1 MRTGGLMCGATY
13 LFEEGPIRA
22 LARSVPNGAISMRAT
37 LRLSA
42 LTLLGLFFSMAPAL
56 AQSAGPD
63 EAVQPNGTVRQNLAL
78 TAGQR
83 SAIYNVV
90 IRERAKPHADQI
102 AVAVGAPVPPTIDLV
117 DLPDQATADNPSAAL
132 LKYAMVHGDVVVVD
146 PVAMRVVDVIR
157 NGTKP

>member
-1 MRTGGLMCGATY
+1 MRN
-13 LFEEGPIRA
+13 I
-22 LARSVPNGAISMRAT
+22 
-37 LRLSA
+37 LRFSA
-42 LTLLGLFFSMAPAL
+42 AVVLGLLFGVAPAL

-63 EAVQPNGTVRQNLAL
+63 EAIQPDGTLRQNVAL

-83 SAIYNVV
+83 SAIYNIV
-90 IRERAKPHADQI
+90 IRQRAKPHADQI
-102 AVAVGAPVPPTIDLV
+102 SVAVGAPVPPTIDLV

-157 NGTKP
+157 NGAKP

>member
-1 MRTGGLMCGATY
+1 MRN
-13 LFEEGPIRA
+13 I
-22 LARSVPNGAISMRAT
+22 

-42 LTLLGLFFSMAPAL
+42 AASLGLFFGIAPAL
-56 AQSAGPD
+56 AQSTGPD
-63 EAVQPNGTVRQNLAL
+63 EAIQPNGTVRQNLAL

-83 SAIYNVV
+83 SAIYNIV
-90 IRERAKPHADQI
+90 IRQRAKPHAEQI
-102 AVAVGAPVPPTIDLV
+102 SIAVGAPVPPTIDLV

-157 NGTKP
+157 NGAKP

>member
-1 MRTGGLMCGATY
+1 MRNILG
-13 LFEEGPIRA
+13 F
-22 LARSVPNGAISMRAT
+22 SMA
-37 LRLSA
+37 A
-42 LTLLGLFFSMAPAL
+42 LLGLFFGIAPAL

-63 EAVQPNGTVRQNLAL
+63 EAIQPDGTVRQNLAL

-83 SAIYNVV
+83 SAIYNIV

-102 AVAVGAPVPPTIDLV
+102 SVAVGAPVPPTIDLV
-117 DLPDQATADNPSAAL
+117 DLPVQATADNPSAAL

-157 NGTKP
+157 NGAKP

>member
-1 MRTGGLMCGATY
+1 MRN
-13 LFEEGPIRA
+13 I
-22 LARSVPNGAISMRAT
+22 

-42 LTLLGLFFSMAPAL
+42 AALLGLFFGIAPAL

-63 EAVQPNGTVRQNLAL
+63 EAIQPNGTVRQNLAL

-83 SAIYNVV
+83 SAIYNIV
-90 IRERAKPHADQI
+90 IRQRAKPHAEQI
-102 AVAVGAPVPPTIDLV
+102 SIAVGAPVPPTIDLV

-157 NGTKP
+157 NGVKP

>member
-1 MRTGGLMCGATY
+1 MRN
-13 LFEEGPIRA
+13 I
-22 LARSVPNGAISMRAT
+22 

-42 LTLLGLFFSMAPAL
+42 AALLGLFFGIAPAL

-63 EAVQPNGTVRQNLAL
+63 EAIQPNGTVRQNLAL

-83 SAIYNVV
+83 SAIYNIV
-90 IRERAKPHADQI
+90 IRQRAKPHAEQI
-102 AVAVGAPVPPTIDLV
+102 SVAVGAPVPPTIDLV
-117 DLPDQATADNPSAAL
+117 DLPDQATANNPSTAL

-157 NGTKP
+157 NGAKP

>member
-1 MRTGGLMCGATY
+1 MRN
-13 LFEEGPIRA
+13 I
-22 LARSVPNGAISMRAT
+22 

-42 LTLLGLFFSMAPAL
+42 AALFGLFFGITPAL

-63 EAVQPNGTVRQNLAL
+63 EAVQPNGTLRQTLPL

-83 SAIYNVV
+83 TAIYNIV

-102 AVAVGAPVPPTIDLV
+102 SVAVGTPVPPTIDLV
-117 DLPDQATADNPSAAL
+117 DLPDQATVNNPSAAL

-157 NGTKP
+157 SGAKP

>member
-1 MRTGGLMCGATY
+1 MRNI
-13 LFEEGPIRA
+13 FRFSA
-22 LARSVPNGAISMRAT
+22 LA
-37 LRLSA
+37 LF
-42 LTLLGLFFSMAPAL
+42 GLIFGIAPTL

-63 EAVQPNGTVRQNLAL
+63 EAVQPDGTLRQNLAL

-83 SAIYNVV
+83 SAIYNIV

-102 AVAVGAPVPPTIDLV
+102 AVAVGAPVPPTIALV
-117 DLPDQATADNPSAAL
+117 DLPDQATADNPSAAF

>member
-1 MRTGGLMCGATY
+1 MRN
-13 LFEEGPIRA
+13 I
-22 LARSVPNGAISMRAT
+22 

-42 LTLLGLFFSMAPAL
+42 AALLGLFFGIAPAF
-56 AQSAGPD
+56 AQSVGSD
-63 EAVQPNGTVRQNLAL
+63 EAIQPDGTLRQNLAL

-83 SAIYNVV
+83 SAIYNIV
-90 IRERAKPHADQI
+90 IRQRAKPHADQI
-102 AVAVGAPVPPTIDLV
+102 SVAVGAPVPPTIDLV

-157 NGTKP
+157 NGFKP